1 MFFGMVGRKTLYL
14 KFPLQKIF
22 IFIFSPHISHWNFL
36 SLPVNIFSV
45 SQLPSSRL
53 SRDSLQLVFFVH
65 SALSLISSVVGDRRI
80 SSQKSVSQQKKRKKE
95 RIKKIEF
102 LSQFCFFSIVEQKF
116 IYLPEAGRIT
126 LSPVFNL
133 RQCEIYKKRKI
144 NKE

>member
-95 RIKKIEF
+95 RIKKSNFCLNFAF
-102 LSQFCFFSIVEQKF
+102 LVLLNKNLY
-116 IYLPEAGRIT
+116 IYR
-126 LSPVFNL
+126 
-133 RQCEIYKKRKI
+133 KRGV
-144 NKE
+144 